1 MLVRVCPDEALAHTV
16 ISRSCSLM
24 SNEVNNLKAA
34 VRTEFGKGAARR
46 ARRDGLVPAVLYG
59 HGTDPQHLA
68 LDTRA
73 FAAVLR
79 KDGTNAVL
87 TLDIDGKEQ
96 VALTKSVVV
105 HPIKRS
111 IEHADLLVLRKGER
125 VTVEINVVVE
135 GDAAPGT
142 LVTTDSTVVEIE
154 ADALSIPE
162 SVEVSVEGVE
172 AGTQILA
179 GGLTLPAGV
188 TLISDPELLLV
199 NVVEAPTEEDLE
211 AEGEEAPTG
220 DVVDEEEA
228 SEESSDES

>member
-1 MLVRVCPDEALAHTV
+1 
-16 ISRSCSLM
+16 M
-24 SNEVNNLKAA
+24 SNDVNNLKAA